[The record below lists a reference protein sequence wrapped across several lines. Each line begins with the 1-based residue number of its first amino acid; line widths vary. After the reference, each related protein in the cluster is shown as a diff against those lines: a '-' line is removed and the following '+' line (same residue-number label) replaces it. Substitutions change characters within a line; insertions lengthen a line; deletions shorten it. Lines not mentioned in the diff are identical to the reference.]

1 MDGVL
6 CDTMPY
12 HRQAWL
18 QYSETVPE
26 LVTASRKRREQ
37 LGEKRYEVLL
47 EKVSGKRNE
56 DPLPEFLGYPV
67 AVADIQRWGSEKEAV
82 YRSLIRDELQWTA
95 GLILFLQQA
104 QVVGLK
110 LGSGTSACQE
120 NVNLSMQKD
129 GLGQFFSAQ
138 VMAADVD
145 RGKPDPQCYLRV
157 AEGLGVEPNRCL
169 VFEDAIAGTQSA
181 RNAGM
186 RCWGLLTSHSDT
198 ELQQA
203 GAEYCIQDFTDP
215 ALLQLLS

>member
-1 MDGVL
+1 M
-6 CDTMPY
+6 
-12 HRQAWL
+12 
-18 QYSETVPE
+18 
-26 LVTASRKRREQ
+26 
-37 LGEKRYEVLL
+37 
-47 EKVSGKRNE
+47 
-56 DPLPEFLGYPV
+56 
-67 AVADIQRWGSEKEAV
+67 
-82 YRSLIRDELQWTA
+82 
-95 GLILFLQQA
+95 
-104 QVVGLK
+104 
-110 LGSGTSACQE
+110 
-120 NVNLSMQKD
+120 MQKD

-157 AEGLGVEPNRCL
+157 AEGLGVDPDRCL